1 MLEVRGRVS
10 EEEDHGGR
18 FKEGRSG
25 KEGQVR
31 RVRGCV
37 LTLLGIETDEV
48 LGRRVKG
55 RGTEDGT
62 QGYRVREGG
71 SGKEDQG
78 RRISEG
84 GSGKD
89 NQGGFEVD
97 IYMWRFVGR
106 GLGDAFLL
114 SWT

>member
-37 LTLLGIETDEV
+37 LTLLGIETDEA
-48 LGRRVKG
+48 LGRIYT
-55 RGTEDGT
+55 GTIILT
-62 QGYRVREGG
+62 FIQVHCTII
-71 SGKEDQG
+71 QV
-78 RRISEG
+78 
-84 GSGKD
+84 
-89 NQGGFEVD
+89 Q
-97 IYMWRFVGR
+97 
-106 GLGDAFLL
+106 
-114 SWT
+114 